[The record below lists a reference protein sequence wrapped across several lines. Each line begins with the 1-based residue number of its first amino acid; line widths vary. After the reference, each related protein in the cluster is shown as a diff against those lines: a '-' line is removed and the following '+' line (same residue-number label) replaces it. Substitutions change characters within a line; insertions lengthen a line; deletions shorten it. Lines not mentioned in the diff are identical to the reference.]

1 LILCL
6 ENYLKFFWQFL
17 SFFSLLQ
24 NNIFVMF
31 LYYCFKKICWDCV
44 WLRCQTQEI
53 FKFELQKNI
62 FFMFLYYF
70 WNSLFKKHI
79 LRLCLVERRDSRNWN
94 IFHFLLYFKLIFVWY
109 FFLIFK
115 LIRSCLILHFK
126 NSLKKIWEFWS
137 FFFLYFKWF
146 FFFYVFVFCFFFKCW
161 HYVWLRH

>member
-1 LILCL
+1 LILRFK
-6 ENYLKFFWQFL
+6 NSLKFFWQCL

-24 NNIFVMF
+24 IYIYIFYVF
-31 LYYCFKKICWDCV
+31 GLFFKKQYAETMSGCDAKPK
-44 WLRCQTQEI
+44 
-53 FKFELQKNI
+53 KFSNFSVLQKNI
-62 FFMFLYYF
+62 FSMFLYYF

-94 IFHFLLYFKLIFVWY
+94 IFYFLLYFKLIFVWY
-109 FFLIFK
+109 FFLNFK

-146 FFFYVFVFCFFFKCW
+146 FFMFLYFVF
-161 HYVWLRH
+161 